1 MISKVI
7 IGKSF
12 KGLCEY
18 LCKDKTRALVIGSEG
33 VRDYDYRL
41 MALDFERQRR
51 LNSNLKSPVLHI
63 ILSYYPGEIITD
75 EKMVQI
81 AKEYM
86 KGLGIEN
93 TQFAIVKHSDR
104 NHPHTHLIINRVS
117 NNGLTIKDSFLGL
130 RGKKM
135 SQHLTLKY
143 GLIPADK
150 KNLERTNLEQL
161 NEYEAIRYKIYEAI
175 QNTLP
180 KCKSLDELKVRLE
193 KQKIELL
200 YKYKGKTNEVQGVCF
215 QVGNFKYKGSEI
227 DRQFTFRNLEKTI
240 QENLQQ
246 NQEKNR
252 SRILN
257 ESLPESIDMSQGKL
271 SSLSIRLLEELLRP
285 EYSDNY
291 IPHELIK
298 KKKKRK
304 GKSSR
309 L

>member
-7 IGKSF
+7 VGKSF

-18 LCKDKTRALVIGSEG
+18 LCKDQARALVIGSEG

-41 MALDFERQRR
+41 MALDFERQRG
-51 LNSNLKSPVLHI
+51 LNSNLKSPALHI
-63 ILSYYPGEIITD
+63 ILSYYPGETISD

-86 KGLGIEN
+86 EGVGIEN

-104 NHPHTHLIINRVS
+104 NHPHTHLIINRVG
-117 NNGLTIKDSFLGL
+117 NNGRTIKDSFLGL

-135 SQHLTLKY
+135 SQHLTSKY

-161 NEYEAIRYKIYEAI
+161 NEYEATRYKIYEAI
-175 QNTLP
+175 QSTLP
-180 KCKSLDELKVRLE
+180 KCKSLDDLKLRLK

-200 YKYKGKTNEVQGVCF
+200 YKFKSQTNMVQGVSF

-227 DRQFTFRNLEKTI
+227 DRQFSVRNLEKSI
-240 QENLQQ
+240 LENLSP

-252 SRILN
+252 SQILSEALS
-257 ESLPESIDMSQGKL
+257 ESMDRSLGNL
-271 SSLSIRLLEELLRP
+271 SSLSISLLEEMLRT
-285 EYSDNY
+285 EHIDNY
-291 IPHELIK
+291 LPHELMK
-298 KKKKRK
+298 KKRKRK